1 MLSKSC
7 EYALRAVAY
16 IALNAEKD
24 KRIGI
29 KEIAKELSLPAP
41 FLAKI
46 LQTLVKAKILTS
58 IKGPNGGFFI
68 NGNPQKITLLDV
80 IEIIDGM
87 ETFRKCAIGL
97 KRCSDH
103 KPCPIHSEVKT
114 YRDGLRE
121 SLRKKT
127 LDKVIESI
135 KSNKAFI

>member
-7 EYALRAVAY
+7 EYAIRGVAY
-16 IALNAEKD
+16 IALNSEED

-29 KEIAKELSLPAP
+29 KEIADELDLPAP

-58 IKGPNGGFFI
+58 IKGPNGGFLL
-68 NGNPQKITLLDV
+68 NRNPQKVTLLDV
-80 IEIIDGM
+80 VEIIDGI

-97 KRCSDH
+97 KKCSDH
-103 KPCPIHSEVKT
+103 KPCPIHSEAKI

-121 SLRKKT
+121 VLAQKT

-135 KSNKAFI
+135 KTHKAFI